1 MTAPPRRAGP
11 ASLIGL
17 PLVALLGVALAPDAE
32 ALTFL
37 IANGAPQIYLRIG
50 QTGGTTPVVS
60 INLAGSTGIL
70 GNGTPVLGTVAAAAG
85 GFSGQTAN
93 FPACPANYVRIVAR
107 ARSTAGVPRTAT
119 LQVNSSANLVHAA
132 SGNAIPFTQ
141 IGWIS
146 DDAADLPSG
155 MFTGAAGQVLA
166 TLATSREIG
175 ACHRFQF
182 LNTQVYPAS
191 IGGTGF
197 YTGNV
202 TYNLN
207 MP

>member
-1 MTAPPRRAGP
+1 MTGPPRNRRVAIS
-11 ASLIGL
+11 AVAFA
-17 PLVALLGVALAPDAE
+17 LVAGLAGVQEAN

-37 IANGAPQIYLRIG
+37 IGNGAPQIYLRIG
-50 QTGGTTPVVS
+50 QTGGQTPIVS
-60 INLAGSTGIL
+60 INLSGSTGIL
-70 GNGTPVLGTVAAAAG
+70 GNGTPILGTAPATAG
-85 GFSGQTAN
+85 AFRGQTAN
-93 FPACPANYVRIVAR
+93 FPACPANHVRIVAR
-107 ARSTAGVPRTAT
+107 ARSTAAAPRVAS

-146 DDAADLPSG
+146 DDAVDLPAG
-155 MFTGAAGQVLA
+155 TFTGAAGQVLA

-182 LNTQVYPAS
+182 LNTQVYPGSA
-191 IGGTGF
+191 GGTGY